1 MKRLLLP
8 LLAAIALPTAVNA
21 NWFSGDIVVKNN
33 LGKKYIVKK
42 STVTL
47 EPEKIRILK
56 YVLSGEVYRRI
67 ISKLQNDNPNLSYFI
82 DQAEEL
88 EAKYP
93 VLKLEMNKYN
103 EQEIASYIIKY
114 QPIFQN
120 LNNLKI
126 GMEQMQ
132 VICINPK
139 FRNENF
145 LKAYHEEQNQSLK
158 LNALDKKVCN
168 KYAKF

>member
-1 MKRLLLP
+1 MQIGSAVILL
-8 LLAAIALPTAVNA
+8 
-21 NWFSGDIVVKNN
+21 KNN
-33 LGKKYIVKK
+33 LGEKYIVKK

-132 VICINPK
+132 VIWINPK

>member
-1 MKRLLLP
+1 MLKKVLLL
-8 LLAAIALPTAVNA
+8 
-21 NWFSGDIVVKNN
+21 SN
-33 LGKKYIVKK
+33 LI
-42 STVTL
+42 
-47 EPEKIRILK
+47 KIRILK

-145 LKAYHEEQNQSLK
+145 LKAHHEEQNQSLK